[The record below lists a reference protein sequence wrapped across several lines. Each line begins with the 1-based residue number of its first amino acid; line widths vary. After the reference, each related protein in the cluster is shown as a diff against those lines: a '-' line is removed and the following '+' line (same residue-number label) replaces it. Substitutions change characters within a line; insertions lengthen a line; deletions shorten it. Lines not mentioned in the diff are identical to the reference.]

1 MKSRRESWSFVE
13 PLGLEE
19 SGLRCGRSE
28 YVGFLIERKG
38 EDVKWIEV
46 RVQEGRKRS
55 QNMEVGL
62 VTKTGELKGNER

>member
-1 MKSRRESWSFVE
+1 MLRSLVMKLRRESWLFVE
-13 PLGLEE
+13 LLGLEE

-46 RVQEGRKRS
+46 RV
-55 QNMEVGL
+55 
-62 VTKTGELKGNER
+62 

>member
-1 MKSRRESWSFVE
+1 M
-13 PLGLEE
+13 
-19 SGLRCGRSE
+19 RCGRSE